1 MREKGRQNLEE
12 ESQKTEEFR
21 SMPEDLYGQ
30 VLAVQQQIEMAGSE
44 GTSVTKAK
52 GRIER
57 AESLDKEAQAAFD
70 KKRVRDDKAKSHCHP
85 EYRGDGATGTA
96 RSPVRIINP
105 PGGTQKNPFLFQ

>member
-12 ESQKTEEFR
+12 ESQKMEEFR

-57 AESLDKEAQAAFD
+57 AESLDKEAQASFD
-70 KKRVRDDKAKSHCHP
+70 KKEFGMIKLKVTVTPNIVEMARQALP
-85 EYRGDGATGTA
+85 EA
-96 RSPVRIINP
+96 RS
-105 PGGTQKNPFLFQ
+105 GS